1 MKIPKNPQSFSEIIP
16 IRREYNVETY
26 HYEARKDLKKNFR
39 KMISRKSTKSD
50 DFP

>member
-1 MKIPKNPQSFSEIIP
+1 MKILMNPQEFYVKMP

-39 KMISRKSTKSD
+39 KVVLRKSTTNG